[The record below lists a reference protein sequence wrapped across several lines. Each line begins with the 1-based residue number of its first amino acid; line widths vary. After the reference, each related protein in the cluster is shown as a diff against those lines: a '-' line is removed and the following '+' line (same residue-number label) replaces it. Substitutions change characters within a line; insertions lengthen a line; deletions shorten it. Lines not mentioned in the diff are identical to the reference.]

1 MVPIAAIQA
10 VPIAVIVWYR
20 LHRYAWY
27 RYSAIVTMEAYIK
40 SNMRYPSNSYYNR
53 IEGTVIISTEIK
65 HDGSIGDQKVKQ
77 SVNDE
82 LDREAQRIISYMP
95 KWEPATEEGTKMKSI
110 VDISIKFQI
119 SDFGK

>member
-1 MVPIAAIQA
+1 MQCYDGTDSCATVVPI
-10 VPIAVIVWYR
+10 R
-20 LHRYAWY
+20 RYCHFIGGTEA
-27 RYSAIVTMEAYIK
+27 MEAYIK

-119 SDFGK
+119 SDFEK

>member
-1 MVPIAAIQA
+1 MLF
-10 VPIAVIVWYR
+10 R
-20 LHRYAWY
+20 
-27 RYSAIVTMEAYIK
+27 
-40 SNMRYPSNSYYNR
+40 
-53 IEGTVIISTEIK
+53 STEIK

-119 SDFGK
+119 SDF